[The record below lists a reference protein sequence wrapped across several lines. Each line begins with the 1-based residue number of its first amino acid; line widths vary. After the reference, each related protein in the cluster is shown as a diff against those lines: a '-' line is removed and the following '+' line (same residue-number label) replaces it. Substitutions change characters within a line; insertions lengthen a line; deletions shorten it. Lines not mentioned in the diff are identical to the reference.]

1 MFVIHDITV
10 KHDDDRSCRVDL
22 VVVVSWSLGSKI
34 EALQEET
41 LSTASATSKRS
52 LQCCTSCKRKIVM
65 LGSAQMRQ
73 NTIRKWL

>member
-22 VVVVSWSLGSKI
+22 VVSWSLGSKI
-34 EALQEET
+34 EALKEET